1 MQSHGAN
8 FSSERNIKQGVLPM
22 FRWPFISQCAKSS
35 YHARMEKFDV
45 FDVRREKLAEL
56 LSKRGAAARIA
67 AKTGTAASYLS
78 TVKNGDR
85 RLGDDLARRI
95 EEAEGLEYGWL
106 DRVETDHIK
115 PKSDVNGADGLQ
127 NLAVLTSEENAV
139 YIQASSPEDLAR
151 QLKERGEEEIMEI
164 IRLLVSSKDS
174 FLKD

>member
-1 MQSHGAN
+1 MQSHATN
-8 FSSERNIKQGVLPM
+8 FSSVRNIKQHDVLM
-22 FRWPFISQCAKSS
+22 FCRPFISHGAKSS

-106 DRVETDHIK
+106 DRVEVDHIK
-115 PKSDVNGADGLQ
+115 PKSELSGTDGPQ
-127 NLAVLTSEENAV
+127 NLMLMTPEENSV

-151 QLKERGEEEIMEI
+151 QLKERGEEEIMAI
-164 IRLLVSSKDS
+164 IRLLVSNKDS